1 MRRLRVELA
10 GSKSLQAII
19 FARGGFMKRG
29 IAAILVFLTVLIIFG
44 PGLAWA
50 AGGGEVSEIVV
61 VADTRVVKSG
71 VLKYFA
77 DTYNSNLVVF
87 AIWCVVLTAV
97 YGAVLGV
104 VMDLIMSRT
113 GLDLKSRKIVEH

>member
-1 MRRLRVELA
+1 
-10 GSKSLQAII
+10 
-19 FARGGFMKRG
+19 MKRS
-29 IAAILVFLTVLIIFG
+29 IAASLVFLTVLIILG
-44 PGLAWA
+44 PGIAWA
-50 AGGGEVSEIVV
+50 AGGGDVSEIVV

-71 VLKYFA
+71 ILKYFA
-77 DTYNSNLVVF
+77 DTYNSNIFVF

-97 YGAVLGV
+97 YGAILGV

>member
-1 MRRLRVELA
+1 MKKGVATGLIFLL
-10 GSKSLQAII
+10 SLWMLWPSFI
-19 FARGGFMKRG
+19 
-29 IAAILVFLTVLIIFG
+29 
-44 PGLAWA
+44 WA
-50 AGGGEVSEIVV
+50 AGGGEVSEIIV

-71 VLKYFA
+71 ILKYFA
-77 DTYNSNLVVF
+77 DTYNSNIVVF

-97 YGAVLGV
+97 YGVILGV

>member
-1 MRRLRVELA
+1 
-10 GSKSLQAII
+10 
-19 FARGGFMKRG
+19 MKRS
-29 IAAILVFLTVLIIFG
+29 IAASLVFITLLIVFGPVLI
-44 PGLAWA
+44 WA
-50 AGGGEVSEIVV
+50 AGGGEVNEIIV

-77 DTYNSNLVVF
+77 DTYNSNIVVF
-87 AIWCVVLTAV
+87 ATWSVVLTAV
-97 YGAVLGV
+97 YGVILGV

>member
-1 MRRLRVELA
+1 
-10 GSKSLQAII
+10 
-19 FARGGFMKRG
+19 MKRS
-29 IAAILVFLTVLIIFG
+29 IATCLVFLTVLIILG

-71 VLKYFA
+71 ILKYFA
-77 DTYNSNLVVF
+77 DTYNSNIVVF
-87 AIWCVVLTAV
+87 AVWCVVLTAV
-97 YGAVLGV
+97 YGAILGV
-104 VMDLIMSRT
+104 VMDIIMSRT

>member
-1 MRRLRVELA
+1 
-10 GSKSLQAII
+10 
-19 FARGGFMKRG
+19 MKRS
-29 IAAILVFLTVLIIFG
+29 IAASLVLITLLIILG

-71 VLKYFA
+71 ILKYFA
-77 DTYNSNLVVF
+77 DTYNSNIVVF

-97 YGAVLGV
+97 YGAILGV

>member
-1 MRRLRVELA
+1 
-10 GSKSLQAII
+10 
-19 FARGGFMKRG
+19 MKKG
-29 IAAILVFLTVLIIFG
+29 MAVGLVFLTAFFLLA
-44 PGLAWA
+44 PCLAWA
-50 AGGGEVSEIVV
+50 AGGGDVKEIVV

-77 DTYNSNLVVF
+77 DTYNSNIVVF

-97 YGAVLGV
+97 YGVVLGV

-113 GLDLKSRKIVEH
+113 GLDLRSRKIVEH

>member
-1 MRRLRVELA
+1 
-10 GSKSLQAII
+10 
-19 FARGGFMKRG
+19 MKRG
-29 IAAILVFLTVLIIFG
+29 IAASLIFITILIILG

-50 AGGGEVSEIVV
+50 AGGGDVKEIVV

-77 DTYNSNLVVF
+77 DTYNANILVF

-97 YGAVLGV
+97 YGVILGV
-104 VMDLIMSRT
+104 VMDLIMSKT

>member
-1 MRRLRVELA
+1 
-10 GSKSLQAII
+10 
-19 FARGGFMKRG
+19 MKRG
-29 IAAILVFLTVLIIFG
+29 IAASLVLMTLLIVLG

-50 AGGGEVSEIVV
+50 AGGGDVKEIVV

-71 VLKYFA
+71 ILKYFA
-77 DTYNSNLVVF
+77 DTYNANILVF

-97 YGAVLGV
+97 YGVVLGFLMDW
-104 VMDLIMSRT
+104 VMSWT

>member
-1 MRRLRVELA
+1 
-10 GSKSLQAII
+10 
-19 FARGGFMKRG
+19 MKRG
-29 IAAILVFLTVLIIFG
+29 IAASLVFFTILIILG

-61 VADTRVVKSG
+61 VADTRVVKNG

-97 YGAVLGV
+97 YGAILGV